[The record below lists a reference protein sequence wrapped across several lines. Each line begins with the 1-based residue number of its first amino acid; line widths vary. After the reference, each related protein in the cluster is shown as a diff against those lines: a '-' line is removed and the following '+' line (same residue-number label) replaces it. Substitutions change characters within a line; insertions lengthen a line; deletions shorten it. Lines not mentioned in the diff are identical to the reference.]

1 MKILQKFAPLLALAL
16 LAAIP
21 AAQAAYPTEWGLNFQ
36 EAASTSA
43 ERIHHFHD
51 FMIWIITAITLFV
64 LALLVWV
71 VLRYNRRANP
81 KPSDVSHN
89 TLIEIIWTAVP
100 VVILAVICLQSIPLL
115 YYTDRT
121 ENPDMTLKIT
131 GYQWY
136 WGYEYPDHG
145 NVSFMANMIPDAD
158 INAAAGQQ
166 RNLSTDNI
174 VVLPVGKNI
183 ALQTTAA
190 DVLHAWT
197 IPAFG
202 VKKDTVPGRLN
213 DTWVHITKPGVYY
226 GQCSELCGKN
236 HAFMPIEV
244 HAVSPEA
251 FDQWVAQAATDL
263 EGANAGIRAITL
275 TQTQSTVETAQTQSE

>member
-1 MKILQKFAPLLALAL
+1 MKIVQKLKSKLNSYGPMALLALM
-16 LAAIP
+16 AAIP
-21 AAQAAYPTEWGLNFQ
+21 AAQAAYPQEWGLNMQ
-36 EAASTSA
+36 DAAATSA
-43 ERIHHFHD
+43 EHIHHFHD
-51 FMIWIITAITLFV
+51 FMIYVITAITLFV

-71 VLRYNRRANP
+71 VVRYNRHVNP
-81 KPSDVSHN
+81 TPSNVAHN
-89 TLIEIIWTAVP
+89 TLIEVIWTAVP

-121 ENPDMTLKIT
+121 ENPDMTIKIT

-158 INAAAGQQ
+158 INVDAGQK
-166 RNLSTDNI
+166 RKLSTDNI

-183 ALQTTAA
+183 AIQTTAA

-202 VKKDTVPGRLN
+202 VKKDSVPGRLL
-213 DTWVHITKPGVYY
+213 DTWVHITKPGVITASVRS
-226 GQCSELCGKN
+226 CAARTMRLCRLKC
-236 HAFMPIEV
+236 MPYPPSSLTSGSRRPRLIWKRRMPL
-244 HAVSPEA
+244 S
-251 FDQWVAQAATDL
+251 AAL
-263 EGANAGIRAITL
+263 R
-275 TQTQSTVETAQTQSE
+275 